1 MRVWSDQSS
10 VVLATPVCVFCNV
23 RYILF
28 RLPFVSSRRSQPLS
42 YTHRSPLDVV
52 DISGQVLDLY
62 DVAHVTRWE
71 PHNLHSFARVSWVG
85 SVITRSCRTSHFGRL
100 GSISDL
106 DIDLFDVYFLT
117 TVFRLHPNRQILVS
131 TFLLKPHEK
140 ARQLREQH
148 EK

>member
-1 MRVWSDQSS
+1 MLRCVAVLHGRRTKLLSRQGGQERLRVWSDQLS

-62 DVAHVTRWE
+62 DVC
-71 PHNLHSFARVSWVG
+71 LLY
-85 SVITRSCRTSHFGRL
+85 TSPSPR
-100 GSISDL
+100 D
-106 DIDLFDVYFLT
+106 
-117 TVFRLHPNRQILVS
+117 
-131 TFLLKPHEK
+131 
-140 ARQLREQH
+140 
-148 EK
+148 